1 MTAITNFVRP
11 SFFDDIPLKAVPA
24 ACAAWDG
31 ISESRTLSIDGF
43 YISFCQKLQVRD
55 VAPPPRHE
63 FVEWFR
69 KIRAGTAPR
78 PLDGPDLPAAV
89 ALFPKGG
96 DPVDRAL
103 KAYAIVTKAVQLQQA
118 MIDGGYSPDSVEM
131 EDQIVAEAI
140 KDWLAYEASAEA
152 EESGC
157 DTQPVELAFGMLRP
171 SEPGC
176 AGKLLDVLATHMQRE
191 LACAIVNVKAQGGA
205 A

>member
-1 MTAITNFVRP
+1 MTAIANFTRP
-11 SFFDDIPLKAVPA
+11 SFFDDIPLKAVSA
-24 ACAAWDG
+24 ACVAWDG
-31 ISESRTLSIDGF
+31 IRESGSLVVDGF

-55 VAPPPRHE
+55 VVPPPRHE

-69 KIRAGTAPR
+69 KIRAGSAPR
-78 PLDGPDLPAAV
+78 PLDGPDLPAVA
-89 ALFPKGG
+89 ALFQTAG

-118 MIDGGYSPDSVEM
+118 MIEGGYSPDSVEM

-152 EESGC
+152 EETGI
-157 DTQPVELAFGMLRP
+157 DTKPVELAFGMLRP
-171 SEPGC
+171 SEPGS
-176 AGKLLDVLATHMQRE
+176 GEKLLDILATHMQRE
-191 LACAIVNVKAQGGA
+191 LALAIVNVKAQGGA

>member
-1 MTAITNFVRP
+1 MTAIADFTLP

-31 ISESRTLSIDGF
+31 IRETRSIAIDGF
-43 YISFCQKLQVRD
+43 YISFCQKLQMRD

-69 KIRAGTAPR
+69 KVRAGSAPR
-78 PLDGPDLPAAV
+78 PLDGPDLPAATV
-89 ALFPKGG
+89 LFQTAG
-96 DPVDRAL
+96 DPADRAL

-140 KDWLAYEASAEA
+140 REWLAYEASAEA
-152 EESGC
+152 EATGM
-157 DTQPVELAFGMLRP
+157 DTKPVELAFGMLRP
-171 SEPGC
+171 SEPGS
-176 AGKLLDVLATHMQRE
+176 GEKLLDVLSTHMQRE
-191 LACAIVNVKAQGGA
+191 LALAIVNLRTKGEVA
-205 A
+205 